1 MKQADTQPQKLT
13 KKEGHNMNQF
23 KNYQELMNLNQ
34 QEFNNFPHFCAFT
47 NQQFDEG
54 MKKLGV
60 EQEEDICRVT
70 RFTFIRKTDY
80 TDFIN
85 LIEKHQ
91 ARKVEAFNNDEFLKE
106 AIICELKNY
115 EYLYTYDEEPALEAL
130 GFSLQDLEAN
140 ERLKKLLKEATQKL
154 EEEDDEE
161 DEW

>member
-23 KNYQELMNLNQ
+23 KNYQELMNLNK
-34 QEFNNFPHFCAFT
+34 QEINNFPLFYAFT
-47 NQQFDEG
+47 DQHFEEG

-60 EQEEDICRVT
+60 EKEEDICRVT
-70 RFTFIRKTDY
+70 SCTFVRKADY
-80 TDFIN
+80 TDFIY
-85 LIEKHQ
+85 LIEKQ
-91 ARKVEAFNNDEFLKE
+91 QERKREAFNNDEFLKG
-106 AIICELKNY
+106 ALMYELINY

-161 DEW
+161 DEC